1 VESLEAAVESSDVL
15 VEEEDGG
22 GAAADDQGV
31 VSVLE
36 IVMQPDTVV
45 FSLGV

>member
-1 VESLEAAVESSDVL
+1 VENLEAAVESSHVL
-15 VEEEDGG
+15 VQEEDGG

-36 IVMQPDTVV
+36 IVMQPDGVV
-45 FSLGV
+45 FSLV